1 MSGWTRV
8 LGFLLFRR
16 YGVYVSYITLI
27 LLLGTDREIIRSSDI
42 NITYNRPFLFS
53 KTIGF
58 RSGTSIFELLRGKKN

>member
-27 LLLGTDREIIRSSDI
+27 LLLETDREIIRSSDI
-42 NITYNRPFLFS
+42 NITYNRPFF
-53 KTIGF
+53 I
-58 RSGTSIFELLRGKKN
+58 